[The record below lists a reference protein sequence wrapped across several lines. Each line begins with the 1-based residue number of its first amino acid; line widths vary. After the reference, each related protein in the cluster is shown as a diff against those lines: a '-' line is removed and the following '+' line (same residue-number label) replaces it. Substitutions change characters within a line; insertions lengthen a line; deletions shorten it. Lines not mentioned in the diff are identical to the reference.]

1 MKKIFTIAL
10 LVASTFCFSQAYELG
25 KVTIDELKQK
35 VCPTDTSAVAAYL
48 FNIAKTHFNYSG
60 DEGFEIITEID
71 VKIKIYKKEGYE
83 YANHSEDLY
92 IGNRGTERIDISKAA
107 TYNLVGDKIVK
118 SKLGNDG
125 EFVEKVNQYWN
136 RKKITMPNVKEGSI
150 IEYRITLRSP
160 YFSNFP
166 DWEFQKDIPV
176 NYSEYRTNIP
186 EYFTYNTYFKG
197 YFAPESSKEIKNRQ
211 INYSYTLSPSEVLQR
226 GLNTGKV
233 NSSIDFSETI
243 TKFFIANVPPLK
255 NEVFV
260 NNINNYRCTVVHELA
275 GTKFPNANYESYS
288 TNWESVVKT
297 IYQDQNFGGE
307 LNKTGYFEK
316 DIDAIINGISSFE
329 ERAGLIF
336 NYVKSKINWNE
347 TFGVYCPDGVKKAYQ
362 EKKGSAAEINL
373 MLTAMLR
380 YAGVDANPILVSTR
394 SNGISIFP
402 SRSAYNYVI
411 SGIELQNQVLLL
423 DATNRYSLPNILP
436 IRDLNWFGRIIRKN
450 ESSAQID
457 LMPKSNSTDVLNLM
471 ATVDSQGEVSG
482 KIRQQYFDYN
492 AFLFRNSNNGLSK
505 ESAIDKL
512 EKKYSGLEI
521 GEYEVQNSTDLSK
534 QIVENYDFKTNN
546 AVEIIGDKMYFS
558 PFLFLAITE
567 NPFKQE
573 EREYPVDFVFPNQDK
588 FNISLKIPDGYTVET
603 LPKSISVAMP
613 DNLGSFKYNI
623 SNNGSQVQL
632 VSTVDINQAI
642 INAEDYEAL
651 KNFFKEIVNKQTEK
665 IVLKKG

>member
-1 MKKIFTIAL
+1 MKKIFITAF
-10 LVASTFCFSQAYELG
+10 LVASTIGFSQAYELG
-25 KVTIDELKQK
+25 KVTVDELKQK
-35 VCPTDTSAVAAYL
+35 VCPTDTSAVASYL

-118 SKLGNDG
+118 SKLTNDG

-176 NYSEYRTNIP
+176 GYSEYRTNIP

-211 INYSYTLSPSEVLQR
+211 INYTYTLSPSEVLQR

-243 TKFFIANVPPLK
+243 TKFFISNVPPLK

-329 ERAGLIF
+329 EKAGLIF
-336 NYVKSKINWNE
+336 NYVKSRMNWNE
-347 TFGVYCPDGVKKAYQ
+347 TIGVYCADGVKKAYQ
-362 EKKGSAAEINL
+362 DKKGSAAEINL

-380 YAGVDANPILVSTR
+380 YAGIDANPILVSTR

-457 LMPKSNSTDVLNLM
+457 LMPKSNSNDVINLM
-471 ATVDSQGEVSG
+471 ATIDSQGEVSG
-482 KIRQQYFDYN
+482 KIREQYFDYN
-492 AFLFRNSNNGLSK
+492 AFLFRNNNNGLSK

-512 EKKYSGLEI
+512 EKKYAGIEI
-521 GEYEVQNSTDLSK
+521 GEYEVQNATDLSK
-534 QIVENYDFKTNN
+534 QIIENYDFKTNN

-558 PFLFLAITE
+558 PFLFLATTE

-573 EREYPVDFVFPNQDK
+573 VREYPVDFVFPNQDK

-642 INAEDYEAL
+642 INSEDYEAL